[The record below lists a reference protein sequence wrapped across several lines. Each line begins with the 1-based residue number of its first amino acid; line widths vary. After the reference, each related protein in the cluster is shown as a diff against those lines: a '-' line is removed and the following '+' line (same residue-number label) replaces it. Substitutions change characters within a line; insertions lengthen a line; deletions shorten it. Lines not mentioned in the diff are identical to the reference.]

1 MNDKNKKFG
10 QQIKEL
16 RHQRGFSVRQTA
28 LQAQMSNSYLSQ
40 IENGLVNIPKPITL
54 EKLAKGLR
62 VPVGE
67 IFQMAGL
74 QSQQSEFKAY
84 DSHPLVSIPVL
95 GEIACGTPIIAQE
108 NIEDYL
114 PTPKAGLPMGTNF
127 YLKCRG
133 ESMAPTIPNGAFV
146 LIHQQFQVENGDIAA
161 ILLNENE
168 TTLKRVQYQDDQ
180 VILMPDNPSPEFQP
194 IIINRH
200 NPGQIIGKAIQVQF
214 KL

>member
-1 MNDKNKKFG
+1 MTEKNKKFG
-10 QQIKEL
+10 QSIKAL
-16 RHQRGFSVRQTA
+16 REAKGFSVRQTA

-40 IENGLVNIPKPITL
+40 IENGLVNVPKPITL

-62 VPVGE
+62 VPVKE
-67 IFQMAGL
+67 IFQLAGL
-74 QSQQSEFKAY
+74 QEPGSQFQPV
-84 DSHPLVSIPVL
+84 DRHQLVSVPVV
-95 GEIACGTPIIAQE
+95 GEIACGRPIVAQE
-108 NIEDYL
+108 NIEAYL
-114 PTPKAGLPMGTNF
+114 PTEQSELPAGTNF

-133 ESMAPTIPNGAFV
+133 DSMAPTIPNGACV
-146 LIHQQFQVENGDIAA
+146 LIHQQYQVESGDIAA

-180 VILMPDNPSPEFQP
+180 VILLPDNPSPAFQP

-200 NPGQIIGKAIQVQF
+200 NPAKIIGKAIQVQF